1 MIPTD
6 MRSEKYSTSTYIPE
20 YRQMI
25 VHIVQKVLY
34 YIVYTTKCIHMTPT
48 FPRVPI
54 SKVEWCVGIGM
65 YVPMTYVTAVASMY

>member
-1 MIPTD
+1 
-6 MRSEKYSTSTYIPE
+6 
-20 YRQMI
+20 MI